1 MRSLAVPALAWILVS
16 TAFAARAAASCV
28 EPNLADQVA
37 RADVIGYGTV
47 IRPAALPFFP
57 PDRQVRFRVQWV
69 LKGTGNPEM
78 EVAIGPG
85 GGAATSVD
93 YQADDG
99 TAHTLYLRRTGDAY
113 ATDACS
119 GSHPGQPTAEE
130 AALLGGGA
138 LRVVDYHPGNSALP
152 LSIGVAILFAAVA
165 AVALL
170 VLRRRRPN
178 LGR

>member
-1 MRSLAVPALAWILVS
+1 MRSLAVLALAWILVS
-16 TAFAARAAASCV
+16 TAFVARATASCV

-37 RADVIGYGTV
+37 RADVIAYGTV
-47 IRPAALPFFP
+47 IRPTALPFLP
-57 PDRQVRFRVQWV
+57 PARQVRFRVERV

-78 EVAIGPG
+78 DVAIGPG

-93 YQADDG
+93 YRADDS

-119 GSHPGQPTAEE
+119 GSHPGQPSAEE
-130 AALLGGGA
+130 TALLGGGA
-138 LRVVDYHPGNSALP
+138 FRVVTDHPMNWALP

-165 AVALL
+165 AVAFL

-178 LGR
+178 LAR

>member
-1 MRSLAVPALAWILVS
+1 MLALAWILVS
-16 TAFAARAAASCV
+16 TAFAAWATASCV

-37 RADVIGYGTV
+37 RADVIAYGTV

-57 PDRQVRFRVQWV
+57 PARQVRFRVERV
-69 LKGTGNPEM
+69 LKGTGYPEM

-85 GGAATSVD
+85 GSAATSVD

-119 GSHPGQPTAEE
+119 GSHPGQPNADET
-130 AALLGGGA
+130 ALLGGGA
-138 LRVVDYHPGNSALP
+138 LRVVTDHPGDRALP
-152 LSIGVAILFAAVA
+152 LSIGVAILFAAA
-165 AVALL
+165 AVVAFVVRRMRQPNPGPL
-170 VLRRRRPN
+170 VS
-178 LGR
+178 

>member
-1 MRSLAVPALAWILVS
+1 MRSLAVLALAWILVS
-16 TAFAARAAASCV
+16 TAFVARATASCV

-37 RADVIGYGTV
+37 RADVIAYGTV
-47 IRPAALPFFP
+47 IRPTALPFLP
-57 PDRQVRFRVQWV
+57 PARQVRFRVERV

-78 EVAIGPG
+78 DVAIGPG

-93 YQADDG
+93 YRADDS

-119 GSHPGQPTAEE
+119 GSHPGQPNAEE
-130 AALLGGGA
+130 TALLGGGA
-138 LRVVDYHPGNSALP
+138 FRVVTDHPMNWALSV
-152 LSIGVAILFAAVA
+152 SIGVAILLAAVA
-165 AVALL
+165 VVAFL
-170 VLRRRRPN
+170 VLRRPRPN